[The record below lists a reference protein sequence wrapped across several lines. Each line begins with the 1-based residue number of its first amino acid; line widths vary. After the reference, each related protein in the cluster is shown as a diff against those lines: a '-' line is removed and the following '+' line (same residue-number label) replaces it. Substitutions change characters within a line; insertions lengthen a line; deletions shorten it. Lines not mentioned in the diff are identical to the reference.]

1 MKSKLYTFRNVSA
14 SFYLASLAW
23 CFLFPLVSIT
33 TGELKPRGLYLDENA
48 LLVRKGPLDLLSEAD
63 ASDDRIKYENFRSV
77 TRAALNI
84 ENVAEQYCSYLKSN
98 FVSVSCHCLTKSMS
112 SITQINVDHPWKP
125 RSLEVTAVPI
135 LYHVSNKR
143 QSFAFAAAVI
153 QRLISSD
160 WLSKRVIILLIALEE
175 GNKRPAASED
185 YSCPTL
191 LCPKRS
197 QDNSDSDRDSDRS
210 SDVDRGVSGTRY
222 SAALSVWLR
231 EYHTPRSSSLE
242 NSTDNDAIPHAGL
255 LRDSYVMDFST
266 PMMTMLPS
274 HILTER
280 RESRQPKAE
289 SAGIRIQLLV
299 AGNNGQLPNMDI
311 LAAPLAAFPAITISE
326 ADQPQSL
333 QGGEGEGGGVCALPT
348 RSYVSGACSWCSLL
362 FRGDHCGQYF
372 KVLLGLFAFSEAL
385 VRGPSGLHGQF
396 IRRNIDS
403 LTLRP
408 IASDAHGSG
417 VASRMRSKDQPQVES
432 GGIEGMDWG
441 IEDLA
446 ELVTVLEH
454 CIHYSS
460 NLHGKHWAV
469 RTWSKI
475 VVIDAPSIGHL
486 EFDVC
491 VDDVVI

>member
-1 MKSKLYTFRNVSA
+1 M
-14 SFYLASLAW
+14 W

-63 ASDDRIKYENFRSV
+63 ASDDRINYKKFRSV
-77 TRAALNI
+77 TIATLKI

-98 FVSVSCHCLTKSMS
+98 FASVSCHCLTKSMS

-135 LYHVSNKR
+135 LYHLNNKR
-143 QSFAFAAAVI
+143 QSFAFATAVV

-160 WLSKRVIILLIALEE
+160 WLSKRVLILLIPLEE
-175 GNKRPAASED
+175 GNKRPAARED
-185 YSCPTL
+185 HSCPTF
-191 LCPKRS
+191 LCPQRS
-197 QDNSDSDRDSDRS
+197 QDNSDNISDSDGDRNG
-210 SDVDRGVSGTRY
+210 DVDRGVSGTRY

-231 EYHTPRSSSLE
+231 EYHTPRCSSLK

-255 LRDSYVMDFST
+255 LRDSYVIDFSA
-266 PMMTMLPS
+266 PMMTMLPA

-280 RESRQPKAE
+280 RESRQPKPE

-311 LAAPLAAFPAITISE
+311 LAAPLAAFPAITFSE

-333 QGGEGEGGGVCALPT
+333 QSGEGVCALPT

-362 FRGDHCGQYF
+362 FGGDHCGQYF
-372 KVLLGLFAFSEAL
+372 KVLFGLFAFSEAL

-408 IASDAHGSG
+408 IASHAHGSE
-417 VASRMRSKDQPQVES
+417 VAPRMRNTGQPQVES
-432 GGIEGMDWG
+432 GGIEGIDWG
-441 IEDLA
+441 VEDLA
-446 ELVTVLEH
+446 ELVTVVEH
-454 CIHYSS
+454 CIHHSS
-460 NLHGKHWAV
+460 NLHGKH
-469 RTWSKI
+469 
-475 VVIDAPSIGHL
+475 
-486 EFDVC
+486 
-491 VDDVVI
+491 